1 MVKVKSRGSGRDAA
15 GSFVVVVG
23 SRPPKVHPRGRH
35 HHFGV
40 RRVLEVQLRRHFR
53 LCRSFEG
60 PRPTRIKYGDA
71 SSGP

>member
-1 MVKVKSRGSGRDAA
+1 MVEVESRRSRRDAA

-23 SRPPKVHPRGRH
+23 SRPPKVYPRRSH

-40 RRVLEVQLRRHFR
+40 SRMLEVQLRRHFR

-60 PRPTRIKYGDA
+60 TTPTRMKIGDA